1 MQSGYDDADLITW
14 NKTACHK
21 GRHCKDQTDPKKN
34 LKHIDSHISILCS
47 TGETFQSPKPF
58 HIILCTVPTVMEACL
73 PSPETV
79 KALDVTSFTV
89 NLFSTDEILALQSK
103 ATSAKNF
110 AVLSV
115 QHDCVQAF

>member
-1 MQSGYDDADLITW
+1 MQTSSPGTKQPATRED
-14 NKTACHK
+14 TAK
-21 GRHCKDQTDPKKN
+21 IKQTLRKI

-47 TGETFQSPKPF
+47 TGETFQSPKPS
-58 HIILCTVPTVMEACL
+58 HIILCTVPTVMEACS

-79 KALDVTSFTV
+79 KALDATSFTV
-89 NLFSTDEILALQSK
+89 NLFSTDEILALQPK

>member
-1 MQSGYDDADLITW
+1 MQTSSPGTKQPATRED
-14 NKTACHK
+14 TAK
-21 GRHCKDQTDPKKN
+21 IKQTLRKI

-47 TGETFQSPKPF
+47 TEETFQSPKPS
-58 HIILCTVPTVMEACL
+58 HIILCTVPTVMEACS